1 MLVKNS
7 KLVLISNSEKI
18 KDFKPDGRA
27 KKLNGFLIF
36 LYRECKHFTRI
47 EDYEEF
53 Y

>member
-18 KDFKPDGRA
+18 KDFKLDERA

-36 LYRECKHFTRI
+36 LYRECKYFTRI